1 MDRTLIARVA
11 ARYAAEGRFV
21 QGFVAGKLR
30 RDPASRAILGV
41 AARTPFGAVIDVGC
55 GRGQLG
61 VALLLA
67 GGATSVLGIETAPVQ
82 AAQAARAGAGLGLSV
97 VQRNLAA
104 DLSLP
109 GALPGADT
117 VLIVDVLYQLPT
129 AAQLALVRAAAAARR
144 CVLIRTLDPGAG
156 ARAWLTILWERL
168 SRRLSPHAGAM
179 VNPRPPAEAAA
190 ILRAAGFAV
199 TIATCRD
206 GTPFAN
212 VLITARRPD
221 APSPRAAPEYS
232 RGAGPGTSCSPPAP

>member
-1 MDRTLIARVA
+1 M
-11 ARYAAEGRFV
+11 

-30 RDPASRAILGV
+30 RDPASRAILDV

-67 GGATSVLGIETAPVQ
+67 GSATSVLGIETAPVQ

-104 DLSLP
+104 DPSLPGGLP

-129 AAQLALVRAAAAARR
+129 TAQLALVRAAAAARR

-199 TIATCRD
+199 TIAACRD

-221 APSPRAAPEYS
+221 APLPRAAPEYS
-232 RGAGPGTSCSPPAP
+232 RGAGPGTSCSPLAP